1 MKKFFSVLVV
11 ATIILFTVNCGGGS
25 SSSSIGGKNS
35 PASIEK
41 EIYNQMKK
49 GNYEKVFDH
58 IAGFDSDEI
67 SATDRREIVKA
78 LSEKAK
84 QSADAQG
91 GLKDFEILS
100 ETISDDGLTATV
112 ETKLVFGNGSEE
124 TQTSKYVKTDDKWQ
138 LAMDK

>member
-1 MKKFFSVLVV
+1 MKKFFSVLAV
-11 ATIILFTVNCGGGS
+11 AAIVLFTVNCGGGGG
-25 SSSSIGGKNS
+25 SSSIGGKNS

-41 EIYNQMKK
+41 EIYSQMKR

-124 TQTSKYVKTDDKWQ
+124 TQTSKYVKTDGKWQ